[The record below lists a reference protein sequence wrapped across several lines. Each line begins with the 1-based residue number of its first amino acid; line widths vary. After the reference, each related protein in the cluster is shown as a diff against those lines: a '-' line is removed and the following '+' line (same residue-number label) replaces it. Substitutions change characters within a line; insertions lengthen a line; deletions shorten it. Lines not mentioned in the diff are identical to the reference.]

1 MSILRKKIDRL
12 TDLEKENVDSIEL
25 LELYDD
31 AENNKEV
38 ISELEK
44 NILELTEMIKKFD
57 IQTVLSR
64 SEDSNNAIL
73 SINSGAGG
81 TEAQDW
87 AEMICR
93 MYLRYSELNNFK
105 AEFLDKLDGDEAGIK
120 NCTIFIKGDYAYGM
134 LRNESGVH
142 RLVRISPFD
151 SNKRRHTSFA
161 SVSVLSLIHI

>member
-1 MSILRKKIDRL
+1 MKKKVDHL
-12 TDLEKENVDSIEL
+12 ADLEKDNTDNMEL
-25 LELYDD
+25 LELYDEG
-31 AENNKEV
+31 ENNKEA

-44 NILELTEMIKKFD
+44 NILELAEMIKKFD

-105 AEFLDKLDGDEAGIK
+105 AEFLDKLDGD
-120 NCTIFIKGDYAYGM
+120 CTPELK
-134 LRNESGVH
+134 
-142 RLVRISPFD
+142 SPK
-151 SNKRRHTSFA
+151 SA
-161 SVSVLSLIHI
+161 QLPVVAMVA

>member
-1 MSILRKKIDRL
+1 MKRLSILKKKVCHL
-12 TDLEKENVDSIEL
+12 ADLEKDNTDNIEL
-25 LELYDD
+25 VELYDEG
-31 AENNKEV
+31 ENNKEA

-44 NILELTEMIKKFD
+44 NILELAEMIRKFD
-57 IQTVLSR
+57 IQTVLSS

-120 NCTIFIKGDYAYGM
+120 NCTIFIKGCLLY
-134 LRNESGVH
+134 
-142 RLVRISPFD
+142 
-151 SNKRRHTSFA
+151 TSDA
-161 SVSVLSLIHI
+161 ADE